1 MFEFWNEMLVS
12 NIRCKNL
19 SKKASSFSKFFT
31 RVLKREGW
39 EINDLSPLSWQF
51 SWNFMTFGSFSKVWS
66 FWNRLLFQE
75 NSNISTL
82 ISWNVRLFWI
92 FVFRK
97 RHIIAESWLCFRA
110 CNSRIVTYD
119 QEFVL
124 WCDFCVLITVTESF
138 EKFPF

>member
-1 MFEFWNEMLVS
+1 MVGTLRKLVWVFEFWNEMLVS
-12 NIRCKNL
+12 NIGCKICW
-19 SKKASSFSKFFT
+19 KAWVRERFAQ
-31 RVLKREGW
+31 VLRREGW

-51 SWNFMTFGSFSKVWS
+51 FWNFMTFGLFSKVWS

-75 NSNISTL
+75 DSNISTL

-97 RHIIAESWLCFRA
+97 RHIITESWLCFRA

-119 QEFVL
+119 QNLSCGVIFV
-124 WCDFCVLITVTESF
+124 F
-138 EKFPF
+138 